1 MLKTNEDRIVE
12 FLVQCQP
19 GQPRTK
25 PMWRV
30 GHEGDPFLLPGI
42 GGITLNVQV
51 GDPAFGLA
59 GDHVEPGVSCTANQ
73 EKFLDFPNTAVQ
85 LYSCV
90 GNRATI
96 VSGAAKGKHG
106 VSNGKWYDLPRIS
119 VCVGGREGIQSMPPG
134 AFHRTHGA

>member
-96 VSGAAKGKHG
+96 VSGAANRPFPT
-106 VSNGKWYDLPRIS
+106 S
-119 VCVGGREGIQSMPPG
+119 PPATTAAPSTSSLTSPG
-134 AFHRTHGA
+134 PSWRR